1 MVSNRFDPT
10 RFFRQNDTVA
20 AAFPADELF
29 GFFARTLQLPPD
41 WAALVTLKHGE
52 QKLHAAG
59 STVPSEEAAEVLV
72 ARCTSVEITLTEE
85 GIVTADRYRCTATLR
100 LRLRTIPERS
110 ELASL
115 RKHLL
120 GSHRVVTTASLA
132 RYLQPALRRALLS
145 FAETRDVEVL
155 IDQKDTD
162 ELRAALQQELSG
174 PCFEAGLSMDGSVDT
189 QFESDT
195 YRQVRVTAESAAR
208 RRDEHDAQR
217 QLEQALETAQAA
229 HLGHLEQLL
238 SRLKTVADDSPQA
251 EMGDLLKTFSE
262 TERGELY
269 EALFAAQPPVTTTKW
284 LVVAAGCELLY
295 YDPASPQ
302 EPVRRVPLP
311 DSQGALRSVQC
322 VSGSDGNAVLLIG
335 AACGVHEI
343 APDGTDPEYTYP
355 APKREG
361 LRGGINAATLAG
373 NQVVASHS
381 ELGLLLWE
389 RGQSSE
395 AVPILSDLIG
405 DARAI
410 RHVQHA
416 PGGLFFSADERVI
429 QVPSDR
435 MLTRA
440 ATVYSGSQ
448 AVISALWTDEKRVL
462 AGNTAGQV
470 LEWTLGEPESMRV
483 LHSGHDRAV
492 ESLELVEHDGVERL
506 FFTDTSSAVHARV
519 LGDTFACRYEA
530 GGQTIRRAEFA
541 ADWIAGTNELR
552 DRLLLWSL
560 TSPAQPMH
568 VIPVSRTCGRSIQDI
583 CLLPNG

>member
-1 MVSNRFDPT
+1 MVSNRFDPR

-72 ARCTSVEITLTEE
+72 ARCTSVEVTLTEE
-85 GIVTADRYRCTATLR
+85 GIISADRYRCTANLR

-120 GSHRVVTTASLA
+120 GSHRVVTIASLA

-145 FAETRDVEVL
+145 FAETRDVDVL

-162 ELRAALQQELSG
+162 KLRAAIQQELSG
-174 PCFEAGLSMDGSVDT
+174 PCFEAGLALDGSVDT
-189 QFESDT
+189 QFHSDT
-195 YRQVRVTAESAAR
+195 YRQVRVTAEAAAR

-229 HLGHLEQLL
+229 HMSHLEELL
-238 SRLKTVADDSPQA
+238 GRLKTVADESPQA
-251 EMGDLLKTFSE
+251 KIGDLLKTFSE

-269 EALFAAQPPVTTTKW
+269 EALFAAQPPATTKW
-284 LVVAAGCELLY
+284 LVVAAGNELLY

-311 DSQGALRSVQC
+311 DTVGALRSVQC
-322 VSGSDGNAVLLIG
+322 VSGSDGSAVVLIG
-335 AACGVHEI
+335 AACGVHEM
-343 APDGTDPEYTYP
+343 APEENGPAFTYP
-355 APKREG
+355 TAKRDG

-373 NQVVASHS
+373 SQVVASHS
-381 ELGLLLWE
+381 ELGLLMWE
-389 RGQSSE
+389 RSQTSE
-395 AVPILSDLIG
+395 AIPILTDLTG

-410 RHVQHA
+410 RHVQHT

-429 QVPSDR
+429 QVPADR
-435 MLTRA
+435 MLAGA

-448 AVISALWTDEKRVL
+448 AVITALWTDQKRVL

-470 LEWTLGEPESMRV
+470 LEWTLGDPKSLRV

-506 FFTDTSSAVHARV
+506 FFTDTSSAIHARV

-530 GGQTIRRAEFA
+530 GGQTIRRAEVA
-541 ADWIAGTNELR
+541 ADWIVGTNELR
-552 DRLLLWSL
+552 DRLMLWSL

-583 CLLPNG
+583 CLLANA